1 MELGGCGVVQRPCN
15 GQVGEVHLNLTV
27 CVLFVRYIL
36 AVSSQLATRVGSS
49 HLTLDYTKNTNYKV
63 PQTDNEKKNYYSI
76 YLCTIRCM
84 RLVY

>member
-15 GQVGEVHLNLTV
+15 GQVGEVHLNFTV

-36 AVSSQLATRVGSS
+36 VVSSQLATRVGSS